1 MMTRRIR
8 RKEKKNP
15 DLNLISLMDLFTILV
30 IFLLFQASND
40 GESLSIAQDLVL
52 PTSTSSQAPVPA
64 LTVTVTERE
73 IRVEESVVAES
84 RSVLENPDPV
94 ISGLKERLLSKGAGR
109 VTILG
114 DRQIPFDLLKKV
126 MVTCTDAGIEQISLA
141 VLSRE

>member
-1 MMTRRIR
+1 MTHTIR
-8 RKEKKNP
+8 RRGKKTP

-40 GESLSIAQDLVL
+40 GESLSVAQDVIL
-52 PTSTSSQAPVPA
+52 PTSTSSQPPVQA
-64 LTVTVTERE
+64 LTVTVTEKE

-84 RSVLENPDPV
+84 RSVLDHSDTI
-94 ISGLKERLLSKGAGR
+94 ISALKERLLTEKAAR

-114 DRQIPFDLLKKV
+114 DRQIPFALLKKV
-126 MVTCTDAGIEQISLA
+126 MLTCTEAGINQISLA